1 VSTFPDSNSPER
13 MHIAD
18 QATIDVILKYVNERL
33 VLPEAPVDGLGNRE
47 EMKAAL
53 EGLIGS
59 GPRDPA
65 EVLGIYE
72 KYLADTILSADS
84 PRFFAFIPAAP
95 TKASLLFDMVV
106 SAASL
111 QGCSWLEAAGAV
123 MAENQALRTMADI
136 AGMPESAGGTFV
148 SGGSAGNLS
157 ALVVARDT
165 ARNRKRASGESLYPL
180 AVVVSD
186 QAHSS
191 IKNALNILD
200 MQAVVVPTADGR
212 MTHCDLDKA
221 LAGLDVSNV
230 VAIVATAGTTNA
242 GIVDSIDAAADT
254 AAKYGWWLH
263 IDGAY
268 GGAGMLDPT
277 KKPLYQ
283 GVERADSIVMDPHKW
298 WFAPFDS
305 AALIYRNPQLA
316 KSVHTQ
322 DASYLDVIHADAE
335 TEFNPSDLA
344 YHLTRRARGMALW
357 FSLAVNG
364 LDAYRDA
371 VVKGNQLAQYAAKR
385 IMQHPDLELIRES
398 DLSVVLF
405 RRNGWNADDYD
416 RWTQELWDKQIAFV
430 TSSAWNGE
438 TIGRLVFLHPATTTD
453 MVDQVIDTLQ
463 TIAQD

>member
-1 VSTFPDSNSPER
+1 MSTFPDSISPER

-53 EGLIGS
+53 EGLIGA
-59 GPRDPA
+59 GPKDPV

-212 MTHCDLDKA
+212 MTYGDLDKA
-221 LAGLDVSNV
+221 FTGLDVSNV

-277 KKPLYQ
+277 KKHLYK

-322 DASYLDVIHADAE
+322 DASYLDVIHDDTE

-385 IMQHPDLELIRES
+385 IMQHPDLELIREP

-405 RRNGWNADDYD
+405 RRNGWNAEDYE
-416 RWTQELWDKQIAFV
+416 RWTQMLLEKQIAFV

-438 TIGRLVFLHPATTTD
+438 TIGRLVFLHPATTND

>member
-1 VSTFPDSNSPER
+1 MSTFPDSNSPER

-59 GPRDPA
+59 GPKDPA

-212 MTHCDLDKA
+212 MTYGDLDKA
-221 LAGLDVSNV
+221 FTGLDVSNV

-277 KKPLYQ
+277 KKHLYK

-322 DASYLDVIHADAE
+322 DASYLDVIHDDTE

-385 IMQHPDLELIRES
+385 IMQHPDLELIREP

-405 RRNGWNADDYD
+405 RRNGWNAEDYE
-416 RWTQELWDKQIAFV
+416 RWTQMLLEKQIAFV

-438 TIGRLVFLHPATTTD
+438 TIGRLVFLHPATTND

>member
-1 VSTFPDSNSPER
+1 MSTFPDSNSPER

-59 GPRDPA
+59 GPKDPA

-165 ARNRKRASGESLYPL
+165 ARNRKRDSGESLYPL

-277 KKPLYQ
+277 KKHLYK

-322 DASYLDVIHADAE
+322 DASYLDVIHDDTE

-385 IMQHPDLELIRES
+385 IMQHPDLELIREP

-405 RRNGWNADDYD
+405 RRNGWNAEDYE
-416 RWTQELWDKQIAFV
+416 RWTQMLLEKQIAFV

-438 TIGRLVFLHPATTTD
+438 TIGRLVFLHPATTND